1 MAELK
6 LNINQ
11 TSNEAFTDLL
21 VYSGYPRQYTGSEYI
36 EVLELTPEGTDGTT
50 TVKLKIKGD
59 LATKLVDTGN
69 IGYEDK
75 GDHKI
80 VVHKYRRVDYA
91 AVLRAQSAKIKEQ
104 TSLPF
109 HYVNEFGYS
118 SFASGKLTD
127 IGQLVE
133 KYKESVG
140 LSAKPITATGQI
152 STLTFG
158 SAGISYTL
166 PADDKALYKNENLP
180 ICYTMV
186 VSKVDNPAFYAV
198 SFIKPSI
205 TRMKQNEFYI
215 PETRNWGRRND
226 MRNLFGEKQ
235 NDEYFMGLS
244 FINSLINEGFGKEEG
259 IADSIQAFRE
269 TAYEGARKQVI
280 QELHQA
286 WKEGAAQFTDVA
298 IKSDFQVDS
307 TSTSY
312 GRTETLKDYEV
323 AYKNQEAI
331 EQDVASLYKVC
342 QLNAFS
348 GYYFS
353 NATAGRENEAMKKM
367 VEKLHA
373 INPKVG
379 IYRLESTNDYVG
391 INQANTNIPNGNP
404 FSTVYT
410 IVRPLDDLLLELK
423 DTLSSEGISKVSIEN
438 ASGKQTLVLED
449 DAFKTKEQA
458 VAKATE
464 VVNKITNNGANGL
477 QHILDIRQIEETDGD
492 GSVEIWVD
500 AKTTG
505 AAKYLVSGS
514 VRINV
519 HYEPTEV
526 RPQGNLTGFA
536 KPEN

>member
-21 VYSGYPRQYTGSEYI
+21 VYSGYPRQYTGSEFI
-36 EVLELTPEGTDGTT
+36 EVLELTGEGTDGTT
-50 TVKLKIKGD
+50 KVKLKIKGE
-59 LATKLVDTGN
+59 LANKLVDTGN

-91 AVLRAQSAKIKEQ
+91 AVLRAQSAKVKEEI
-104 TSLPF
+104 SLPF

-133 KYKESVG
+133 KYKEKVG
-140 LSAKPITATGQI
+140 LSAKPITATGNI
-152 STLTFG
+152 STLAYG
-158 SAGISYTL
+158 NGGINYTL

-186 VSKVDNPAFYAV
+186 ISKVDNPAFYAV

-226 MRNLFGEKQ
+226 MRNLFGTKE

-244 FINSLINEGFGKEEG
+244 FINNLINEGFGKEEG
-259 IADSIQAFRE
+259 TADSIQSFRE

-286 WKEGAAQFTDVA
+286 WKEGAANFTDVA
-298 IKSDFQVDS
+298 IKSDFQVD
-307 TSTSY
+307 TTGTNY
-312 GRTETLKDYEV
+312 GRVETLKDYEV

-331 EQDVASLYKVC
+331 EQDVSALYRVC
-342 QLNAFS
+342 KLDAFS
-348 GYYFS
+348 GYYFNNTRAS
-353 NATAGRENEAMKKM
+353 MEKEAMEKM

-379 IYRLESTNDYVG
+379 IYRLDSEENYIS
-391 INQANTNIPNGNP
+391 INQANVNIPNGNP
-404 FSTVYT
+404 YSTVYT

-423 DTLSSEGISKVSIEN
+423 DTLSSEGVAKVNIEN
-438 ASGKQTLVLED
+438 ASGKQTLVVED
-449 DAFKTKEQA
+449 DAFKTKELA

-464 VVNKITNNGANGL
+464 IVKKITNNDTNGL

-536 KPEN
+536 TP